1 MVPESRTITKKELV
15 NRIADE
21 TRQTKV
27 VVKDILQRFLDAITE
42 ELAEGNR
49 IEFRDFGVFE
59 VRERAPRARGA
70 HQRRG
75 EDGDD
80 PGARRRS
87 KGSYRVVF
95 GLDVARYPLR
105 GPARGRVV
113 ARANRVVD
121 VADRYLPAATRC
133 RRAERRA
140 VAPPAARR
148 GGGRGRGLGRG
159 GRRRPG
165 RPGRRLRWRR

>member
-59 VRERAPRARGA
+59 VRERAPR
-70 HQRRG
+70 
-75 EDGDD
+75 
-80 PGARRRS
+80 
-87 KGSYRVVF
+87 
-95 GLDVARYPLR
+95 
-105 GPARGRVV
+105 
-113 ARANRVVD
+113 RAQNPRTLEEVEV
-121 VADRYLPAATRC
+121 PQ
-133 RRAERRA
+133 RRA
-140 VAPPAARR
+140 VKFKAGRRMGERISEGPTPRPEPAPAVAPEALAPP
-148 GGGRGRGLGRG
+148 
-159 GRRRPG
+159 RRPQPPAPPTPEPPKAPPST
-165 RPGRRLRWRR
+165 PGSPF

>member
-59 VRERAPRARGA
+59 VRERAPR
-70 HQRRG
+70 
-75 EDGDD
+75 
-80 PGARRRS
+80 
-87 KGSYRVVF
+87 
-95 GLDVARYPLR
+95 
-105 GPARGRVV
+105 
-113 ARANRVVD
+113 RAQNPRTLEEVEV
-121 VADRYLPAATRC
+121 PQ
-133 RRAERRA
+133 RRA
-140 VAPPAARR
+140 VKFKAGRRMGERISEGPAPRPEPAPAPAAAPEATAPQRRPQPQAPPAPEPPKAPPST
-148 GGGRGRGLGRG
+148 
-159 GRRRPG
+159 PG
-165 RPGRRLRWRR
+165 SPF